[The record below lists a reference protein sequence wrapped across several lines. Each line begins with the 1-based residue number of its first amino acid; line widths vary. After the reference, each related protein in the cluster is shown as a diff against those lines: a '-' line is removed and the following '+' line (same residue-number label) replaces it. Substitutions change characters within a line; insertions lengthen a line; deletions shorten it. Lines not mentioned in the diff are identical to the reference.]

1 MRAKL
6 TKRVIENLACQAD
19 KAREFVRDTDC
30 RGLVVEVRRSGGKT
44 YYLSYRD
51 DRGKQRL
58 HKLANAADITPQQ
71 ARALCEQE
79 RSRLQLGVDIARARR
94 QHRRSLTVD
103 EFFFEKYL
111 PYVQSYKRSWH
122 TDATYYRKHAQ
133 QHIGHKRMEAVTQ
146 EDIVIMLAHASAHL
160 APTTCHRLFV
170 IVRYM
175 FNVALRW
182 KIGTLAENP
191 TDGQAVRRAEVRRER
206 FLTHGEA
213 QRLLA
218 SVNESPNPMLK
229 YIIPFLLMTGARK
242 REVLDA
248 RWRDVDYT
256 QQFWRIPYTKAGVP
270 RHVPL
275 TATAF
280 ELLASVP
287 RYPTCIYIFPNPKT
301 KLPYNS
307 VFRAWDTAR
316 RRVGLGD
323 VRIHDLR
330 HSFASFLVNAGC
342 SLYEVQK
349 LLGHSSLAMTQRYS
363 HLRQD
368 KLMQAATVASD
379 AIGKTWAND

>member
-1 MRAKL
+1 MKAKL
-6 TKRVIENLACQAD
+6 TKRTVENLVCAPN

-30 RGLVVEVRRSGGKT
+30 KGLVVEARRTGGKT

-51 DRGKQRL
+51 DRGRQRM
-58 HKLANAADITPQQ
+58 HKLASADDVTAHQ
-71 ARALCEQE
+71 ARRLCERE
-79 RSRLQLGVDIARARR
+79 RTKLAMGTDIATQRK
-94 QHRRSLTVD
+94 QQRRSLTMD
-103 EFFFEKYL
+103 EFFYDKYL

-122 TDATYYRKHAQ
+122 TDVGYYRNHAQ
-133 QHIGHKRMEAVTQ
+133 QHIGSKRMEAVTQ
-146 EDIVIMLAHASAHL
+146 EDIVQMLAHARAHL

-182 KIGTLAENP
+182 KVGVLRENP
-191 TDGQAVRRAEVRRER
+191 TDGQALPRVDVRRER
-206 FLTHGEA
+206 FLSNAEA
-213 QRLLA
+213 QRLLG
-218 SVNESPNPMLK
+218 SVNQSPNPMLK

-248 RWRDVDYT
+248 RWCDVNAT
-256 QQFWRIPYTKAGVP
+256 QHVWRIPYTKAGVP

-275 TATAF
+275 TDAAI
-280 ELLASVP
+280 ELLEAMP
-287 RYPTCIYIFPNPKT
+287 RYAACTYIFPNPKT

-307 VFRAWDTAR
+307 IYTAWNTAR

-368 KLMQAATVASD
+368 KLLQAATVASD